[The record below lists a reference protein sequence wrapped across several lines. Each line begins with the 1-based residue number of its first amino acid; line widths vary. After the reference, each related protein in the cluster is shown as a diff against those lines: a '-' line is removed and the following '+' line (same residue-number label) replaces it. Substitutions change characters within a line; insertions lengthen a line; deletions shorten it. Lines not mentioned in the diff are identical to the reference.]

1 MQRDIYAESKGF
13 SRRGRKGRRG
23 DGVLEVLDLVHRDRE
38 RVVLALVRVLEVVVD
53 GGGPVLAHVLVG
65 GDCALDRRR
74 QGGDLGE
81 DLGAGTRLFR

>member
-1 MQRDIYAESKGF
+1 MG
-13 SRRGRKGRRG
+13 G
-23 DGVLEVLDLVHRDRE
+23 DGGFEVLDLVHRDRE
-38 RVVLALVRVLEVVVD
+38 RVVLVLVRVLEVVVA

-74 QGGDLGE
+74 EGGDLGE